1 MTQLIRQ
8 GTIVYVDNVPDE
20 FKRNPKPRNL
30 IVLTP
35 TDYIESSEFVVCVAV
50 TTKDYSVPE
59 GLGVKVPH
67 QNPGISQCS
76 TGLTEPSV
84 AHCGWRPKI
93 KLSDVVKIKGRCP
106 VSSLHSILAIVDV
119 ELKSNPHCS

>member
-84 AHCGWRPKI
+84 AHCGWRLKI
-93 KLSDVVKIKGRCP
+93 GLTDGVKVKGRCP
-106 VSSLHSILAIVDV
+106 VLPMNSILEIVDL
-119 ELKSNPHCS
+119 ELRKKPHCS